1 MHKHRERELVTW
13 KSNVQIDVNN
23 TPVTPDARKPITQH
37 RVNKHVN
44 RTLDDDA
51 MSSLEASES
60 YDRQLPAAPSFP
72 TQHNGGQNG
81 DSTGEDSSPEGRRM
95 DIPRYILFM
104 VN

>member
-13 KSNVQIDVNN
+13 KSNVQIDLNN
-23 TPVTPDARKPITQH
+23 TPATPYARKPITQH
-37 RVNKHVN
+37 RGNNDAH

-51 MSSLEASES
+51 MNSLEASGG

-95 DIPRYILFM
+95 DIPGYILLM